1 MRATLAFNELI
12 TIQISDHV
20 PILTCFKNIYQEA
33 ATTKTE
39 SYLMLHFDLNLKF
52 GTFLIQ

>member
-12 TIQISDHV
+12 TIQISDHL
-20 PILTCFKNIYQEA
+20 PILTRIKNIYQEA